1 MIVGKGKMLGQ
12 TRSNVVV
19 SELKIYD
26 LIKIIVNSA
35 FKEGVYNQHGQQF
48 RNSADSLGHGGQT
61 CGTAVTTSAPG
72 SLGTRRS

>member
-48 RNSADSLGHGGQT
+48 RNSADSLGHGGQM
-61 CGTAVTTSAPG
+61 CDTAVTTSTPG